1 MRAPSLLVRD
11 LAVHTPVTVQATET
25 ITDCARRMH
34 AEHVGCL
41 VVVENTDDI
50 QFPIGMLSDRDIVIE
65 VVAFGLDPKALTAGD
80 VMSGKPAVV
89 EEDDDLFDVLARM
102 RERGARRLPVTRP
115 DGALVGVIALDNL
128 LEALAEQLDGMV
140 GVLKAQQTRELRT
153 RP

>member
-1 MRAPSLLVRD
+1 MRAPSLHVRD
-11 LAVHTPVTVQATET
+11 VAVHAPVTALANDT

-41 VVVENTDDI
+41 VVVEKADGS
-50 QFPIGMLSDRDIVIE
+50 QFPVGMLTDRDIAIE
-65 VVAFGLDPKALTAGD
+65 VVAFGLDPNALTAGD

-89 EEDDDLFDVLARM
+89 EEDDDLLDVLARM

-115 DGALVGVIALDNL
+115 DGALAGVIALDNV

>member
-1 MRAPSLLVRD
+1 MRAPSLQVKD
-11 LAVHTPVTVQATET
+11 VAVHAPVTALPSET
-25 ITDCARRMH
+25 ITDCAKRMH

-41 VVVENTDDI
+41 VVVEKSDGS
-50 QFPIGMLSDRDIVIE
+50 QFPVGMLTDRDIAIE

-80 VMSGKPAVV
+80 VMSEKPAVV
-89 EEDDDLFDVLARM
+89 EEDDDLLDVLARM

-115 DGALVGVIALDNL
+115 DGALTGVIALDNV
-128 LEALAEQLDGMV
+128 LEALAEQIAGMI

>member
-11 LAVHTPVTVQATET
+11 VAVHAPVTVLPNET
-25 ITDCARRMH
+25 INACAKRMH

-41 VVVENTDDI
+41 VVVEKTDGI
-50 QFPIGMLSDRDIVIE
+50 QLPVGMLTDRDIAIE
-65 VVAFGLDPKALTAGD
+65 VVAFGLDPKAITAGD
-80 VMSGKPAVV
+80 VMSEKPAVV
-89 EEDDDLFDVLARM
+89 EEDDDLLDVLARM

-115 DGALVGVIALDNL
+115 DGALIGVIALDNL
-128 LEALAEQLDGMV
+128 LEALAEQLDGMI

>member
-41 VVVENTDDI
+41 VVVENTDGI

>member
-41 VVVENTDDI
+41 VVVENTDGI
-50 QFPIGMLSDRDIVIE
+50 EFPIGMLSDRDIAIE

-89 EEDDDLFDVLARM
+89 EEDDDLLDVLARM